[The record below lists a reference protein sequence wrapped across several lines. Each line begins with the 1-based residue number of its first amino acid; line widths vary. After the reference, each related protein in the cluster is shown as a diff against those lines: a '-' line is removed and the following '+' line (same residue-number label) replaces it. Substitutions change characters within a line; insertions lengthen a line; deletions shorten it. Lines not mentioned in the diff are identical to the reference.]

1 MRVERQA
8 ANTTKEPNTTT
19 SSFKTNNS
27 FEMAA
32 ADIAVVKV
40 TQPVFDTKVEPGN
53 ADNKALAFCLGSI

>member
-1 MRVERQA
+1 
-8 ANTTKEPNTTT
+8 
-19 SSFKTNNS
+19 
-27 FEMAA
+27 MAA